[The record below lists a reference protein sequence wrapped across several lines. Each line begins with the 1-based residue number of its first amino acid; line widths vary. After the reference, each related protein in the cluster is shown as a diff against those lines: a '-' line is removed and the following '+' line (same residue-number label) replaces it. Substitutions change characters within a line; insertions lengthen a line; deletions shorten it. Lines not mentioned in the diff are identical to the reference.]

1 MFIYTMIV
9 IIRRK
14 NPVLG
19 QGPTK
24 ESEYLCVE
32 SATHRTYATHNERE
46 RSWCMTTRAD

>member
-14 NPVLG
+14 TPVLG
-19 QGPTK
+19 GPTK
-24 ESEYLCVE
+24 ESEYLRVE

-46 RSWCMTTRAD
+46 RSWCITTRAD